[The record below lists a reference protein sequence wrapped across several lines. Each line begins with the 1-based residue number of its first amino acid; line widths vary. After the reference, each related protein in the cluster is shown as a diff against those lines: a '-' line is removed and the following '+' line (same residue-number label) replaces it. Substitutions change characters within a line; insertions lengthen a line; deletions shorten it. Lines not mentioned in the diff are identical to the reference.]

1 MSVTLVRMAFLGLLT
16 ALSLVC
22 STYAAEITRQS
33 SMLNSSMTRR
43 LEPVSP
49 HNTFDLLVNGTRSAG
64 SPLVS
69 SALLASNVSADP
81 HQPSSEYQL
90 LPEANMVYY
99 CDKSFGE
106 NLRRTSCS
114 HATLRI
120 SVNNKVRRVAQR
132 GRGLP
137 ALSYLPLRWLS
148 RESSPTD
155 SITGRG

>member
-1 MSVTLVRMAFLGLLT
+1 MLVTLVGMAFLGLLT

-22 STYAAEITRQS
+22 STYAADITRPS
-33 SMLNSSMTRR
+33 SMLNSSIIRR

-90 LPEANMVYY
+90 LLEANMVHY

-106 NLRRTSCS
+106 NMRRTSCS